1 MYFLF
6 CFLQLITEESAGAKL
21 KQTADMNVLKG
32 QLKKSYDD
40 NGTLKK
46 ECDKTKKSLQES
58 QKELQEKVCVLSF
71 VCLYIT

>member
-1 MYFLF
+1 
-6 CFLQLITEESAGAKL
+6 
-21 KQTADMNVLKG
+21 MNVLKG

-58 QKELQEKVCVLSF
+58 QKELQEKVFVLSF